1 MSLNQ
6 LGYSKEK
13 NSLKSY
19 YIVPKRIVTEAETE
33 NSEHLLGDTPRQA
46 SIGSTV
52 SCVIKDGGYILLDFG
67 CELQGGVELCMNS
80 VSDITNSEGFGKVRI
95 VLGESVTEA
104 LSSVGDECNARNDH
118 STRDMTVH
126 TCGLSTMRYGRSGF
140 RFAKIEAVG
149 CTLKIGGIKAVLE
162 IRDLEY
168 KGSFRCNDE
177 RLNKIFDTA
186 AYTVHLCM
194 QDYLWDGIKR
204 DRLVWVG
211 DMHPEVS
218 AISSIFGYDECV
230 EKSLDFVR
238 DSYPAESTWMVS
250 PSYSCW
256 WIRIHWDWYMQNGR
270 FDYLKEQGEYM
281 YSLVGR
287 IISLIDDDGT
297 LHFDDYFVDWSSA
310 ETEYMEAGFRS
321 CLITALEA
329 AAKIFDTYG
338 DSTMSQ
344 NCLTAVRN
352 VKKLTPPYEGNKQ
365 VCALS
370 VLTGLCA
377 ASEAERVICKDL
389 TKGLSTFYGYY
400 VLHALEKA
408 GKLQEAIDV
417 MRDYWGAMLDH
428 GATTFWED
436 FDIEWTENAGRI
448 DEIVPQNK
456 KDIHADYGRF
466 CYQKLRHSLCHGW
479 ASGPAPFMAKKI
491 LGVEIIEPGCK
502 KLRISPGLGDLEWVR
517 GTYPTPYGIVEIEHR
532 KKDGKIVSEIKA
544 PHGVEIWR

>member
-6 LGYSKEK
+6 FSYSKEK
-13 NSLKSY
+13 QSLKSY
-19 YIVPKRIVTEAETE
+19 YIIPKRIVTEKETE
-33 NSEHLLGDTPRQA
+33 NTGYLLKDTPRQA
-46 SIGSTV
+46 SIGSTD
-52 SCVIKDGGYILLDFG
+52 SCVIKSGGYILLDFG

-80 VSDITNSEGFGKVRI
+80 VLDITLPEGFGKVRI

-104 LSSVGDECNARNDH
+104 LSSVDDEHNARNDH

-126 TCGLSTMRYGRSGF
+126 TCGLSAMRYGRSGF

-149 CTLKIGGIKAVLE
+149 CTLKIAGVKAVLE

-177 RLNKIFDTA
+177 RLNNIFDTA

-218 AISSIFGYDECV
+218 AIACIFGYDECV

-238 DSYPAESTWMVS
+238 DSYPAERAWMVS

-256 WIRIHWDWYMQNGR
+256 WIRVHWDWYMQNGR
-270 FDYLKEQGEYM
+270 LDYLTEQKNYM
-281 YSLVGR
+281 YTLTER
-287 IISLIDDDGT
+287 IISLIGEDGT
-297 LHFDDYFVDWSSA
+297 LNFDNDYFVEWSSA
-310 ETEYMEAGFRS
+310 ETEYMEAGFRC
-321 CLITALEA
+321 CLIIALETA
-329 AAKIFDTYG
+329 SKIFGIYG
-338 DSTMSQ
+338 DKAMSDR
-344 NCLTAVRN
+344 CLTSAGY
-352 VKKLTPPYEGNKQ
+352 VKKIVPPYDGNKQ
-365 VCALS
+365 ICALS
-370 VLTGLCA
+370 VLTGMCDS
-377 ASEAERVICKDL
+377 SEAERVICSEL

-400 VLHALEKA
+400 VLHALEKT
-408 GKLQEAIDV
+408 GKLEEAIDV
-417 MRDYWGAMLDH
+417 MRDYWGAMLDY
-428 GATTFWED
+428 GATSFWED

-448 DEIVPQNK
+448 DELVPENK

-479 ASGPAPFMAKKI
+479 ASGPAPFIAKKI
-491 LGVEIIEPGCK
+491 LGVEIIEPGCR
-502 KLRISPGLGDLEWVR
+502 KLHISPKLGDLEWVK

-532 KKDGKIVSEIKA
+532 KKDGKIVSEINA
-544 PHGVEIWR
+544 PDGVEIF